1 MWAPSLRLGTAIVPA
16 FTRGPACMAQ
26 SVASLADAAPGR
38 FAFGIGTSSNV
49 IVEGWNG
56 IPFEQPYQ
64 RTRDMVRF
72 LRAAL
77 AGEKV
82 TMETD
87 SFKVR
92 SFKLGVRPEQ
102 PVPILI
108 AALREGMLKLAGR
121 EGDGAI
127 INWLSA
133 DDVRTVAPIVHAAGD
148 GSPKEVVAR
157 IFVAPTDDADTVRAM
172 GRFAIAAY
180 LNVPVYAAFHDWMG
194 RGEVLADM
202 WRLWKEGD
210 RKAALAAIPDHVVD
224 ELIVWGSPEQCR
236 EHIGRYVEN
245 GVTTP
250 ALAILPFGDR
260 RPPGHPGPRPA
271 LNLTASVRTQ
281 PRPAGLRAHRS
292 WAGSASVV
300 DEPCGGSR
308 VGSSGRSG
316 GGPERFARQRSRG
329 AWHVDSGTGVEQGGS
344 DAEGRSSAD
353 PSAQG
358 LGADAHRLDP
368 RACARAVVRRHRRDV
383 QAPRGHGLLG

>member
-1 MWAPSLRLGTAIVPA
+1 MDQRYGMTIPFGGVPLHAQREWIEELVDLGYTDVWSSEADGADAFTPLALASVWAPSLRLGCAIVPA
-16 FTRGPACMAQ
+16 FTRGPALMAQ

-56 IPFEQPYQ
+56 IPFEAPYQ
-64 RTRDMVRF
+64 RTKDMVRF

-77 AGEKV
+77 SGEKV
-82 TMETD
+82 TMETP

-127 INWLSA
+127 VNWLGA
-133 DDVRTVAPIVHAAGD
+133 DDVKTVAPIVHAAGD

-157 IFVAPTDDADTVRAM
+157 IFVAPTDDADTVRGM

-180 LNVPVYAAFHDWMG
+180 LNVPVYAAFHEWLG
-194 RGEVLADM
+194 RGEILADM

-210 RKAALAAIPDHVVD
+210 RKGALAAIPDQVVD
-224 ELIVWGSPEQCR
+224 DLIVWGTPERCR
-236 EHIGRYVEN
+236 EHVQRYVDN

-250 ALAILPFGDR
+250 ALAILPFGLD
-260 RPPGHPGPRPA
+260 
-271 LNLTASVRTQ
+271 T
-281 PRPAGLRAHRS
+281 
-292 WAGSASVV
+292 
-300 DEPCGGSR
+300 
-308 VGSSGRSG
+308 
-316 GGPERFARQRSRG
+316 RQ
-329 AWHVDSGTGVEQGGS
+329 AI
-344 DAEGRSSAD
+344 
-353 PSAQG
+353 
-358 LGADAHRLDP
+358 
-368 RACARAVVRRHRRDV
+368 RDL
-383 QAPRGHGLLG
+383 APR